1 MFKNKLKLLIIGAA
15 LLVVGGIGFGLTFDN
30 NNVDRGE
37 AYHREWQLADG
48 DISVIKLMGDQ
59 DLRVNVAESTTGKN
73 YVTMSGH
80 LSQEVI
86 NRLDKSVKANQD
98 SLTINVENEQEWF
111 QFLEFQIYGE
121 QTVTIHVAKGA
132 KLGQLASDMSSS
144 DLVVRDATART
155 ITLES
160 GSGEIEA
167 SNLAADTTTV
177 KNSSGDIDLKNVT
190 SNLEVSNGSGE
201 NSVQG
206 MTGDTLRATSSS
218 GDIEVNQIAAKTS
231 TLTNGSGSI
240 DGEEVSGTVKVDNN
254 SGDVELSGLDN
265 ATSVTSGS
273 GEVDLSFH
281 DVTKDVTVDADSGDV
296 TIEIPG
302 AFNGFLD
309 LRSNSGDIKSPNIK
323 TSGNQVIKV
332 RTGSGNI
339 KVEQ

>member
-48 DISVIKLMGDQ
+48 DISQIKLMGDQ
-59 DLRVNVAESTTGKN
+59 DLRVNVAESTTGKS

-80 LSQEVI
+80 LSQEAI
-86 NRLDKSVKANQD
+86 NRLDKSVKPNQD
-98 SLTINVENEQEWF
+98 NIAIVVENEQEWF
-111 QFLEFQIYGE
+111 QFLDFQIYGE
-121 QTVTIHVAKGA
+121 QKVTIHLAKGA
-132 KLGQLASDMSSS
+132 KLGELASDISSS
-144 DLVVRDATART
+144 DLVLHDVTAKT
-155 ITLES
+155 ISLES

-167 SNLAADTTTV
+167 SNLTADATSV

-190 SNLEVSNGSGE
+190 SNLEIMNGSGE
-201 NSVQG
+201 SSVQG
-206 MTGDTLRATSSS
+206 MTGDTLSATSNS
-218 GDIEVNQIAAKTS
+218 GDIEVNQVAAKTT
-231 TLTNGSGSI
+231 TLENGSGSI
-240 DGEEVSGTVKVDNN
+240 DGEQVSGAVKVDNN
-254 SGDVELSGLDN
+254 SGDVELSGLDS

-273 GEVDLSFH
+273 GEVDLTFS
-281 DVTKDVTVDADSGDV
+281 DVKKNVTVDANSGDV
-296 TIEIPG
+296 KIEIPA